1 MPFSTEHN
9 AMEMDETIETAQPS
23 PGARPHIS
31 DPKPFSP
38 ARMEGWL
45 RVIDLLA
52 LLVGYFCARLFLII
66 TQSGPESAHELTLLV
81 GIVVIMLG
89 LRGFELYR
97 FSVIKNKSK
106 EWKNIFSAITIGFMA
121 ILVISFTYA
130 NEIWFTRTWFGS
142 WYVFS
147 LISVYAARALTWK
160 ISHSLAERGKLKRR
174 VAIYGSGPQCE
185 RFSECLRADTG
196 PWVTIIGV
204 FDDREIPR
212 EEASQSVSVI
222 GNIRDL
228 VDLCR
233 LGKVD
238 DVIIALPWSAD
249 IRIMDVLRRLENLP
263 VNIKTAP
270 DMINFAIP
278 NIGFESFSG
287 MAVLDVSAHRLSGS
301 WAVLK
306 SLEDYTLTLVLLLF
320 LAPCFIVIAILVK
333 LSSPGPIFFRQPRLG
348 LNNRAFEILKF
359 RTMYHNRPP
368 EVGTPQATKHDP
380 RVTPIGRILRRTSL
394 DELPQLFNVLGGS
407 MSLIG
412 PRPHAIAHNEFY
424 GDVVDRYF
432 VRHRVKPGITGWAQI
447 HGFRGETEDT
457 EKMRL
462 RIEYDIAYIEKWSP
476 FLDMLI
482 LIKTILVVF
491 FQKTAY

>member
-1 MPFSTEHN
+1 MPFSAEQKVL
-9 AMEMDETIETAQPS
+9 EMDETIGNAPQSAKT
-23 PGARPHIS
+23 HLDNS

-45 RVIDLLA
+45 CVIDLLA
-52 LLVGYFCARLFLII
+52 LLIAYLGARLFLIVA
-66 TQSGPESAHELTLLV
+66 QAEPESAHELTLLIGV
-81 GIVVIMLG
+81 VVIMSG
-89 LRGFELYR
+89 LRGFGLYR
-97 FSVIKNKSK
+97 FSVIKNKTK

-121 ILVISFTYA
+121 ILAISFSYA
-130 NEIWFTRTWFGS
+130 NEIWFSRNWFGA
-142 WYVFS
+142 WYLFS
-147 LISVYAARALTWK
+147 LISVYTARAITWK

-185 RFSECLRADTG
+185 RFIECLRADTG
-196 PWVTIIGV
+196 PWLAIVGV

-212 EEASQSVSVI
+212 DEISPPFPVI

-233 LGKVD
+233 VGKVD

-278 NIGFESFSG
+278 HIGFESFSG

-306 SLEDYTLTLVLLLF
+306 SLEDYTLTLILLLF
-320 LAPCFIVIAILVK
+320 LAPCFIIIGILVK
-333 LSSPGPIFFRQPRLG
+333 ISSPGPIFFRQPRLG

-368 EVGTPQATKHDP
+368 EQGTPQATKHDP

-412 PRPHAIAHNEFY
+412 PRPHAIAHNDFY

-457 EKMRL
+457 EKMRQ

-476 FLDMLI
+476 LLDTII
-482 LIKTILVVF
+482 LIKTVLVVF
-491 FQKTAY
+491 FQKSAY